1 MEQETKTSMKKI
13 LTSLAL
19 VFLLSACMVPID
31 APPDPTPVEVNTVAP
46 TAMLLAPTE
55 TETVSATITPLLP
68 ATTETPTA
76 IPFVESLEAVV
87 TADLLSCRYGPGA
100 EYLYL
105 YGLKKGANIE
115 LIGRTGGN
123 NWVMVK
129 GKNLCWLNAK
139 FVEINGDPQTLK
151 VTYPE
156 EYKLPVSP
164 YYAPPAILSAKR
176 SGNNIK
182 VMWTDVTLRAG
193 DEEDENM
200 FIYIAEI
207 WRCEGGKIIFDPLAT
222 NEADITFVDESGC
235 EVPSHG
241 RVFFQEKH
249 GYAGPADIPWPVK

>member
-1 MEQETKTSMKKI
+1 MKKI

-19 VFLLSACMVPID
+19 VFLLTACMVPID

-105 YGLKKGANIE
+105 YGLKKGANIK

-176 SGNNIK
+176 SENNIK

-222 NEADITFVDESGC
+222 NEAEITFVDEPGC
-235 EVPSHG
+235 EAPSQG

>member
-1 MEQETKTSMKKI
+1 MKKI

-31 APPDPTPVEVNTVAP
+31 APPNPTPVEVNTVAP

-207 WRCEGGKIIFDPLAT
+207 WRCEGDKIIFDPLAT
-222 NEADITFVDESGC
+222 NEAEITFVDEPGC
-235 EVPSHG
+235 EAPSHG